1 MLLYKSYI
9 YWQITGKRIFASS
22 IVHQSIRLMSAT
34 VTLQLDKRRAKKDGS
49 YPIKIL
55 VVVNTKPLRISTGY
69 SVEEKHWNNS
79 SQMIKTVCK
88 LYPNVSRVNNYLHKQ
103 RGIISEKITQLQ
115 NQERLPALSLTEL
128 KGWLTSTK
136 TEALLIS
143 FGNEIIAELRAA
155 DKVGNA
161 RVYSTMLRS
170 FETFLDDK
178 DKPIKQISY
187 KWLKHYEA
195 WYLSRTNSNGKKNS
209 VNGLSVHMRT
219 LKALYNRAVKREL
232 IEREPYPFASYTIKH
247 EKTRKRAISE
257 ADIMRL
263 KEVTP
268 QTSRQQRAQDY
279 FLMSFYL
286 MGASFI
292 DLAFLRKE
300 NIVDDRIE
308 YKRKKTG
315 QLHSI
320 KITAPLKKL
329 IDKYLEPKQKAENPY
344 ILNVIKGDTEQER
357 YTAAR
362 DEMRRYNKAL
372 KELAKI
378 AGVEAEV
385 TSYTA
390 RHSYATIAKYKGVP
404 TAVISEALGHQSEEI
419 TQVYLDSFDKR
430 ILDKYN
436 ELILGE

>member
-1 MLLYKSYI
+1 MP
-9 YWQITGKRIFASS
+9 
-22 IVHQSIRLMSAT
+22 VT

-55 VVVNTKPLRISTGY
+55 VVVNTKPIRISTGY
-69 SVEEKHWNNS
+69 SAEEKHWNDG
-79 SQMIKTVCK
+79 SQMIKSVCK
-88 LYPNVSRVNNYLHKQ
+88 LYANVSRVNNYLHKQ

-115 NQERLPALSLTEL
+115 DQERLGKMSLKEL
-128 KGWLTSTK
+128 KDYLTSTK
-136 TEALLIS
+136 SEANLLS
-143 FGNEIIAELRAA
+143 FGKEIIAELKAA
-155 DKVGNA
+155 DKIGNA

-170 FETFLDDK
+170 FETFLNGK
-178 DKPIKQISY
+178 DKPLKQLSY
-187 KWLKHYEA
+187 KWLKEYEA

-232 IEREPYPFASYTIKH
+232 IEREPYPFTSYTIRH

-257 ADIMRL
+257 ADIQ
-263 KEVTP
+263 KIKKAKP

-279 FLMSFYL
+279 FMMSFYL

-308 YKRKKTG
+308 YKRRKTG

-320 KITAPLKKL
+320 KITAPLQKL
-329 IDKYLEPKQKAENPY
+329 IKKYLKGKKKEKNPF

-372 KELAKI
+372 KELAKL

-390 RHSYATIAKYKGVP
+390 RHSFATIAKYKGVP
-404 TAVISEALGHQSEEI
+404 TSVISETLGHRSEAI

-436 ELILGE
+436 DLIIGESD